1 MIGGFGVPG
10 INLKTLGAQLIDSNP
25 VLKSAVT
32 VSETLVPAVQK
43 LTDPKEGL
51 SSLKTTLVDSVKLAA
66 ADASATAVKNA
77 LDKAGVA
84 ATNTA
89 ESLQNSISKAA
100 ENAQEKA
107 EGLANETASEN
118 NSENSGNGNENGNEN
133 ENAGNENENAGN
145 ENENAGNEGG
155 NNANAGGGHKYEV
168 VTLSSPIYEPLF
180 VCYESGKPVY
190 FTKNSKGITIL
201 KLHDNIE
208 ARYRAPPPAVKKK
221 KVLTKKKKKKSK
233 KKATKSK

>member
-118 NSENSGNGNENGNEN
+118 NSKNSGNEN
-133 ENAGNENENAGN
+133 ENAGNENENS
-145 ENENAGNEGG
+145 GNEGG

-208 ARYRAPPPAVKKK
+208 ARYKPPPPAVKKK